1 MRRAAVIAGSL
12 LVVVLAVAAALWAG
26 QNMLLRWSL
35 ERAVA
40 ASGGRLQV
48 EDVGG
53 TLVSGL
59 RIGLLRWRDTVEP
72 AGGAMQLELRDL
84 SASLSLATLLER
96 ELRITRLSARSAR
109 LVLPA
114 SEGAPALPQS
124 LQLPA
129 RVTLDEL
136 RLDSLVI
143 ESAGSEPLSLRAI
156 ELKGAYAAG
165 GYTIERLAL
174 SGEFGTVRLGGTLSD
189 AAPFALAAKGRL
201 SAAWRALEVDFSGE
215 GSLQEV
221 ALRASAQAAG
231 TITLSTRLRPFDAA
245 PLGAVAFSLE
255 AVEPVAWG
263 LEPGWGM
270 RLTGDGSL
278 AWTPGIGG
286 ASGTLAGEARLTNA
300 TPGRLDDGAMPVA
313 RGQGRFAWRA
323 DVLSLSEMRL
333 ASPGTGVVSGSA
345 RIDFG
350 RRVQVG
356 EATIPALQLALELRD
371 VDLASVSARL
381 PAARLSGS
389 ARVDD
394 SRLELALSDASRGG
408 ASLSAVGTVAG
419 ETLRIERLQLRA
431 LPGFV
436 DGSADASGSVQLR
449 APYAGELAGS
459 FKGLDPAALAAR
471 LADGPPAGL
480 ARRLA
485 GRIDG
490 QWSLRGPLRRTAGAA
505 ALVLRFDVTG
515 GSLAGLATRAGVQA
529 SLVDARV
536 FDVDATLA
544 LGRTRLSARGALGAP
559 ADRLA
564 FELGADAL
572 AQLAGL
578 LEMPGLEGA
587 LRASGELRGAIA
599 APALSVEGS
608 ATGLALGATARAASL
623 SWSVALPSL
632 GGALDAAS
640 VAARIDAKSVRVGT
654 LQLAGARASVTGSA
668 RAHEFEAQFSGPAYE
683 LRLKGAGALAAGPQ
697 WSGTLRELVGTGE
710 LDLRSEQPVA
720 LELRKGRASVGTT
733 ALRSRFGELRIAR
746 AEWNE
751 GRFAVDADA
760 QVSKLASLAQV
771 LGVQL
776 PGASQQAGL
785 EEIVVQARASLSGTS
800 RADVSGTLAMRMR
813 GAGADAAHGDLE
825 LTLRDGSLDG
835 TMDLRVPT
843 LAFANRIVGPE
854 WALDGR
860 LRVSGRVAGTALAP
874 RLDAELSGEA
884 LSLEQRA
891 MGWRLRDGTLSGRF
905 DGERLRLDSLRLV
918 SGAASSAAVAPRTP
932 AWSSAA
938 PAPAASG
945 TDTRTGTVEIDGE
958 LRLSDNQGRFRL
970 LANRLNVP
978 IGPGQR
984 VVLSGT
990 ADLVSQARVFELK
1003 GSLRA
1008 DEGLIELRG
1017 GEAPSL
1023 PEDIVIVDRR
1033 AAEQQPARPGAN
1045 GARRNGDAPRAGG
1058 AEAEPFRIGA
1068 DLTLDLGDQLR
1079 VRGSGVDARLGGSLN
1094 LRGTLPD
1101 APRAYGTVR
1110 VRDGRYTAYG
1120 QQLEITRGRV
1130 VFNGP
1135 LDNPVLDIVALRRN
1149 QAVEAGVSLTGTV
1162 LSPRVRLVSQPDV
1175 PDSEKLSWLVLGVPL
1190 GNAESQAQGAAL
1202 QAAAATMFGS
1212 NDGGLTA
1219 ELTRAFG
1226 LDSLSIRPASG
1237 TGGLLTPGLGG
1248 GGFGTPLPPV
1258 PGQAS
1263 SGASAQS
1270 GAASQNVVAVGK
1282 RLSSNVYVTYEQA
1295 LRGVWNLLRIQYDI
1309 SNRLSVRA
1317 QTGSETAFDV
1327 LYRYSFD

>member
-1 MRRAAVIAGSL
+1 V
-12 LVVVLAVAAALWAG
+12 
-26 QNMLLRWSL
+26 
-35 ERAVA
+35 
-40 ASGGRLQV
+40 
-48 EDVGG
+48 
-53 TLVSGL
+53 
-59 RIGLLRWRDTVEP
+59 
-72 AGGAMQLELRDL
+72 
-84 SASLSLATLLER
+84 
-96 ELRITRLSARSAR
+96 
-109 LVLPA
+109 
-114 SEGAPALPQS
+114 
-124 LQLPA
+124 
-129 RVTLDEL
+129 
-136 RLDSLVI
+136 
-143 ESAGSEPLSLRAI
+143 
-156 ELKGAYAAG
+156 
-165 GYTIERLAL
+165 
-174 SGEFGTVRLGGTLSD
+174 
-189 AAPFALAAKGRL
+189 
-201 SAAWRALEVDFSGE
+201 
-215 GSLQEV
+215 
-221 ALRASAQAAG
+221 
-231 TITLSTRLRPFDAA
+231 
-245 PLGAVAFSLE
+245 
-255 AVEPVAWG
+255 
-263 LEPGWGM
+263 

-278 AWTPGIGG
+278 AWTPGSGG
-286 ASGTLAGEARLTNA
+286 APGTLAGEARLTNA

-323 DVLSLSEMRL
+323 GVLSLSEMRI
-333 ASPGTGVVSGSA
+333 ASPGTGAVSGGA

-356 EATIPALQLALELRD
+356 EATIPALQLALELRE
-371 VDLASVSARL
+371 VDLASLSARL

-408 ASLSAVGTVAG
+408 ASLSAAGTVAG
-419 ETLRIERLQLRA
+419 ETLRLERLQLRA

-471 LADGPPAGL
+471 LADGPPARL
-480 ARRLA
+480 LSRLA

-490 QWSLRGPLRRTAGAA
+490 RWSLRGPLRRTAGEA
-505 ALVLRFDVTG
+505 ALALRFDVTG

-529 SLVDARV
+529 SVGDARV

-572 AQLAGL
+572 AQLAAL
-578 LEMPGLEGA
+578 LEVPGLEGA

-608 ATGLALGATARAASL
+608 ATGIALGATARAASL
-623 SWSVALPSL
+623 SGSVALPSL
-632 GGALDAAS
+632 AGALDAAS
-640 VAARIDAKSVRVGT
+640 VAARIDAKAVRVGT

-668 RAHEFEAQFSGPAYE
+668 RAHEFEAQLSAPAYE
-683 LRLKGAGALAAGPQ
+683 LRMKGAGALAAGPQ
-697 WSGTLRELVGTGE
+697 WSGTLRELGGTGE

-720 LELRKGRASVGTT
+720 LEVRKGRASIGAT

-746 AEWNE
+746 AEWSE

-760 QVSKLASLAQV
+760 QVTKLASLAQA
-771 LGVQL
+771 LGVQV
-776 PGASQQAGL
+776 PGTSQQAGL
-785 EEIVVQARASLSGTS
+785 EEIVLQARASLSGTS
-800 RADVSGTLAMRMR
+800 RADVSGALALRMR

-825 LTLRDGSLDG
+825 LTLRDGGLDG

-905 DGERLRLDSLRLV
+905 DGERFRLSSLRLV
-918 SGAASSAAVAPRTP
+918 SGAASSAAAAPRAP
-932 AWSSAA
+932 AWSRVAPG

-945 TDTRTGTVEIDGE
+945 TDARTGTVEIDGE
-958 LRLSDNQGRFRL
+958 LRLTDNQGRFRL
-970 LANRLNVP
+970 VADRLNVP

-984 VVLSGT
+984 VVLSGS

-1033 AAEQQPARPGAN
+1033 AAEQQPARPGAD

-1068 DLTLDLGDQLR
+1068 DLSLDLGDQLR
-1079 VRGSGVDARLGGSLN
+1079 VRGSGVDARLSGSLN

-1263 SGASAQS
+1263 GGASAQS